1 MKTICVVTGS
11 RAEYGLIKG
20 ILERIKEDA
29 SLELKLI
36 VTGMHLSYEFGLTY
50 QEIEKDGYS
59 IDEKIEVNLSSDT
72 SVGVCKAMGLGMIS
86 FGEAYERLRPDIVV
100 VLGDRYEIFSAVT
113 AAYISKIP
121 VAHIHGGEITEGA
134 FDDSLRHCITK
145 MSYLHFTSTETYRQ
159 RVIQLGED
167 PEHVYNVGA
176 LGVEQIKKI
185 SFLSR
190 SELEKILNFKL
201 NQSFVLV
208 TFHPVTLEATQNC
221 GTIEELFKALESFE
235 NLRIVFTKSNSD
247 NGGRTINQK
256 IDDYVARYP
265 QKSVAF
271 TSLGSTLYLNVMK
284 YSSLVIGNSS
294 SGIIEAPSLK
304 VPTINIGNRQNGR
317 VQATSTINVEMKE
330 KAIKEAIDLGINTKI
345 DMSKIVNPYEKA
357 NTSKEI
363 LITIKK
369 NLEMPMYL
377 QKKFY
382 NLF

>member
-176 LGVEQIKKI
+176 LGVEQIKKF

-208 TFHPVTLEATQNC
+208 TFHPVTLETTQNC